1 MSQIEFNKKG
11 ETDDYSYK
19 KKEVEKLA
27 KKELLLELSIFITS
41 GNVPTN
47 DIIIEEYSPDNKSE
61 NMMRKDI
68 LQSTVRSDDNNDQN
82 KVENGKKSVISYSRR
97 AIETKTGTIHD
108 FVNILATSGGEREQL
123 GSSRD

>member
-19 KKEVEKLA
+19 KKEIEKMA
-27 KKELLLELSIFITS
+27 RKELLLELSIFITA
-41 GNVPTN
+41 GNVPSN
-47 DIIIEEYSPDNKSE
+47 DIIIEEYSPDDKSE

-68 LQSTVRSDDNNDQN
+68 LHSTVKSDDDNNQI
-82 KVENGKKSVISYSRR
+82 KVENGKKSVISYSKR

-108 FVNILATSGGEREQL
+108 FVNILATSGEEQKL
-123 GSSRD
+123 F